1 MKMPLGNIRNF
12 FNAPCHD
19 QEIEERF
26 YQRLQDMKDHPEK
39 YQHILKR
46 DCSGESNVPPVSL
59 F

>member
-1 MKMPLGNIRNF
+1 MNIFEKIRNF
-12 FNAPCHD
+12 FNAPCRD

-26 YQRLQDMKDHPEK
+26 YKRLQDMKDHPEK

-46 DCSGESNVPPVSL
+46 DCGSKIPPVSL

>member
-1 MKMPLGNIRNF
+1 MTTLLEKIRNF
-12 FNAPCHD
+12 FNAPCRE

-26 YQRLQDMKDHPEK
+26 YQRLQDMKEHPEK

-46 DCSGESNVPPVSL
+46 DCGGSKVPPVSL

>member
-1 MKMPLGNIRNF
+1 MNTLLEKIRNF
-12 FNAPCHD
+12 FNTPCRE

-26 YQRLQDMKDHPEK
+26 YQRLQDMKENPEK

-46 DCSGESNVPPVSL
+46 VCGGSKVPPVSL

>member
-1 MKMPLGNIRNF
+1 MKNLLEKIRNF
-12 FNAPCHD
+12 FNAPCPE

-26 YQRLQDMKDHPEK
+26 YRRLQDMKDHPEK

-46 DCSGESNVPPVSL
+46 ECGSSTIPPVSL